1 MGELPLSGVRVL
13 DFTQVY
19 AGPTCTRILSD
30 LGADVI
36 KIEGVKR
43 MDITRNFIIADN
55 NSQDD
60 YWNKAGYFLYRN
72 GGKRSLTLDFSEESG
87 GAGVEIV
94 KRLVPHV
101 DVVAESFTPRVMAK
115 HGLDYESLKKI
126 KPDIIMISLSGY
138 GQTGPWRDYTAY
150 GMGLEP
156 ASGIAS
162 ITGYQGGE
170 PLRTGISFTDPYTGV
185 AGAGAV
191 LAALVYRRRTG
202 KGQYIDLS
210 EQEAAIPVAG
220 YALMDYALN
229 RRLPPRI
236 GNRSRWFAPQ
246 GCYRCRGEDDWLVLT
261 VRNDDEWKALCQAT
275 GHSEWLQDE
284 RFADAISRLENHDAL
299 DEAITSWTREQ
310 DSIEAMHRLQEH
322 GVIAAAVLNP
332 KQALLDPHLKERE
345 FFRIVDTANHGKR
358 PVPRQVG
365 ARFSAFERDDAR
377 PAPKLGEHN
386 REILREL
393 LGMSDEE
400 VSHLQEK
407 GVISD
412 TPQAQVPLDIM
423 RMMVQFP
430 STTYLNMGALAGVDS
445 DYKKQ
450 LGIE

>member
-1 MGELPLSGVRVL
+1 MAELPLSGVRVL

-94 KRLVPHV
+94 KRLIPHV

-115 HGLDYESLKKI
+115 LGLDYESLKKI

-162 ITGYQGGE
+162 ITGYWGGE

-229 RRLPPRI
+229 GRLPPRI

-246 GCYRCRGEDDWLVLT
+246 GCYRCRGEDSWLVLT
-261 VRNDDEWKALCQAT
+261 VSNDEEWEALCKAT
-275 GHSEWLQDE
+275 GRREWLEDK
-284 RFADAISRLENHDAL
+284 RFADAVSRIENHDAL
-299 DEAITSWTREQ
+299 DEAITSWTQEQ
-310 DSIEAMHRLQEH
+310 DSIEAMRRLQEH
-322 GVIAAAVLNP
+322 GVLAAAVLSP

-345 FFRIVDTANHGKR
+345 FFRIVDTRHHGRR
-358 PVPRQVG
+358 PVPRQIG
-365 ARFSAFERDDAR
+365 ARFSAFEPDDAR

-386 REILREL
+386 REILRQL
-393 LGMSDEE
+393 LGMGEDEI
-400 VSHLQEK
+400 SQLQEK
-407 GVISD
+407 GVISE
-412 TPQAQVPLDIM
+412 TPQTQVPLEIM

-430 STTYLNMGALAGVDS
+430 STTYMNMGALGGTDE